1 MYLNKFNFF
10 KRLKNKMEGIS
21 TKNDLYEN
29 RILIAQAL
37 VMRNKD
43 NVFKSINEAEFK
55 VFSQWGEDVI
65 IQYLINKLP
74 IANKIFIEFG
84 VEDYLESNT
93 RFLLENNNWSGL
105 ILDGSIR
112 HIEKIKNSA
121 LYWKYDLLA
130 RNVFITKGNI
140 DGIIDE
146 YIENSGFNKE
156 IGVLSIDVDGND
168 YHVWKAIKSIDP
180 VIVICEYNSLFGNKY
195 KLTVPYDDAFVR
207 SSKHYSNLYFG
218 ASIGAICQLAKAK
231 GYEYIGCT
239 NAGNDAFFVK
249 KDYAERYIKE
259 LITTPHETFF
269 RAKSRESRDV
279 KGNLTYVRR
288 VEDKVKI
295 IEGMDVI
302 DLEINKKV
310 KINTLLLG
318 GLEQ

>member
-55 VFSQWGEDVI
+55 VFSQWGEDGI

-93 RFLLENNNWSGL
+93 RFLLVNNNWSGL

-156 IGVLSIDVDGND
+156 IGVLSMNVDGND

-269 RAKSRESRDV
+269 RAKSRESRV
-279 KGNLTYVRR
+279 SRK
-288 VEDKVKI
+288 
-295 IEGMDVI
+295 
-302 DLEINKKV
+302 
-310 KINTLLLG
+310 
-318 GLEQ
+318 